1 MSATE
6 RVAKFIVETRLE
18 NIPDL
23 VVNAA
28 KTSIK
33 DTIGVS
39 LAASPEPVAKTIT
52 DYIRGMAESGP
63 ATVIGKGLKT
73 APSCAALANGTL
85 GHALDFDDTNWSMF
99 GHTSVAVLPAALA
112 QGEAQGVSG
121 RDILEAYIIGF
132 EVAAKLGA
140 GMHPAVYNNGWHPT
154 SVLGTM
160 GAAAAAARLRGL
172 DIEQTCL
179 ALGCAASQAS
189 GVRSN
194 FGTMTKPLHAGLAAE
209 AGVRA
214 AGLIAAGLTA
224 NSEILDASIGY
235 CVAFSGKG
243 NYRLD
248 EITDQLGDPFVF
260 ETPGNNL
267 KPYPCCMSAHA
278 SIDALRDLI
287 DEENLSAEGVER
299 IDLELMAPNMSNLS
313 YHSPKT
319 GLQGK
324 FSAEYTLTRM
334 LIDGALTMDTFRD
347 EAVNDPVAQET
358 MKKIHV
364 RLAENAEWERGKARP
379 ITMKLQT
386 KDGRTLEKRANISR
400 GNAGWPLTEEE
411 VHAKFRDCAGVTLE
425 PDKVEKSLSVLC
437 QLEKISD
444 IRELMALISEK

>member
-6 RVAKFIVETRLE
+6 RVAKFIAETRLE
-18 NIPDL
+18 NIPGH

-39 LAASPEPVAKTIT
+39 LAASPEPVAKSIT
-52 DYIRGMAESGP
+52 DYVRGMSESGP

-85 GHALDFDDTNWSMF
+85 GHALDFDDTNWTMS

-112 QGEAQGVSG
+112 QGEAQGASG

-160 GAAAAAARLRGL
+160 GAASAAAHLRGM
-172 DIEQTCL
+172 DIEQICL
-179 ALGCAASQAS
+179 TLGCAASQAS
-189 GVRSN
+189 GIRSN

-214 AGLIAAGLTA
+214 AGLVAAGLTA
-224 NSEILDASIGY
+224 NSEILDAAIGY
-235 CVAFSGKG
+235 CVAFSGKE

-248 EITDQLGDPFVF
+248 DITDNLGDPYVL
-260 ETPGNNL
+260 ESPGNNL
-267 KPYPCCMSAHA
+267 KPYPCCMSAHP

-287 DEENLSAEGVER
+287 DEENLSADGVER
-299 IDLELMAPNMSNLS
+299 IDLDLMAPNLSNLS

-334 LIDGALTMDTFRD
+334 LLDGALTLNTFTD
-347 EAVNDPVAQET
+347 EVVNEPVAQET
-358 MKKIHV
+358 MNKIHV
-364 RLAENAEWERGKARP
+364 HLAENIEWEQGKARP
-379 ITMKLQT
+379 ITLTLQT
-386 KDGRTLEKRANISR
+386 KDGRTLVKRANKSR
-400 GNAGWPLTEEE
+400 GNAGWPLTEDE
-411 VHAKFRDCAGVTLE
+411 VHAKFRNCAGVTLDA
-425 PDKVEKSLSVLC
+425 DKIEKALSILC
-437 QLEKISD
+437 KLEKLSD
-444 IRELMALISEK
+444 IREMMSIISGQ

>member
-1 MSATE
+1 MSTTE

-18 NIPDL
+18 NIPDH

-33 DTIGVS
+33 DTVGVS
-39 LAASPEPVAKTIT
+39 LAASPEPVAKFIT
-52 DYIRGMAESGP
+52 DYVRGMSESGP

-73 APSCAALANGTL
+73 TPPCAALANGTI

-121 RDILEAYIIGF
+121 RDVLEAYIIGF
-132 EVAAKLGA
+132 EVASKLGA

-154 SVLGTM
+154 SILGTM
-160 GAAAAAARLRGL
+160 GAAAAAARLRGM
-172 DIEQTCL
+172 DVEQVCL
-179 ALGCAASQAS
+179 TLGCAASQAS

-214 AGLIAAGLTA
+214 AGLVAAGLTA
-224 NSEILDASIGY
+224 NSEILDAPIGY

-248 EITDQLGDPFVF
+248 DITDKLGEPYVF

-267 KPYPCCMSAHA
+267 KPYPCCMSSHA

-287 DEENLSAEGVER
+287 DEENLSADGVER

-334 LIDGALTMDTFRD
+334 LLDGALKLDTFTD

-364 RLAENAEWERGKARP
+364 RLAEKAEWETGKARP
-379 ITMKLQT
+379 ITMTLQT

-411 VHAKFRDCAGVTLE
+411 VHTKFRDCAGVTLE
-425 PDKVEKSLSVLC
+425 LDKVEKSLSILC
-437 QLEKISD
+437 QLEKLSD
-444 IRELMALISEK
+444 IRELMSLISEK